1 MTRRNKPWIDDDWF
15 DPNSEAEPPQIQLD
29 GTIRPMPFK
38 GDNFCLVQAGQVLIR
53 GQRIVVDGV
62 TYEVA
67 EVRDGEAVEWPDER
81 WETMDA

>member
-1 MTRRNKPWIDDDWF
+1 MGNPKLNI
-15 DPNSEAEPPQIQLD
+15 D
-29 GTIRPMPFK
+29 GTFREPEPLPYR

-67 EVRDGEAVEWPDER
+67 TVRDGEAVEWPDER
-81 WETMDA
+81 WEPMDA